1 MGPRPDRPALLRA
14 QLRRRRRVLAV
25 AGAVLLAGVLWR
37 WDGYAD
43 AGDAEASLAAFL
55 HDQVEVDAE
64 SVLWWG
70 ETGALTYRPAL
81 FRGRVDPSQPHDL
94 YFVRAR
100 LTDDGV
106 KIPEDDN
113 LPGVWFFRR
122 LNITPSPSAYS

>member
-100 LTDDGV
+100 LTDDGGV
-106 KIPEDDN
+106 LGVRGLSN
-113 LPGVWFFRR
+113 LTR
-122 LNITPSPSAYS
+122 